1 MNNLHK
7 NLFFI
12 YFALCFCFNAQAQM
26 SSGAI
31 TGTIKAN
38 EDGQEAPV
46 FSANIVLKGNTDAF
60 IGTTTDFDGL
70 YKLDNVAAGNYE
82 LIISY
87 VGFDADTM
95 AIAVKEGEIVNI
107 NKTLEQNVIVMQ
119 AVEVK
124 AKANRENTAIQL
136 LDRKDAGLLTENV
149 GAKEMSEQ
157 GVSSAVEGLAK
168 VSGISTQSGK
178 YFLVRGLG
186 DRYNNALLNGMPVA
200 SLDPDKKVI
209 PLNIFP
215 TSVMQSLSVYK
226 SFSPELY
233 GDFAGGTAEIATKNY
248 PEERILEFGVGV
260 SCNTQAAFKPF
271 AKYDSGKGSYFGLA
285 QNNRQ
290 YDNGLDAQDVNDR
303 YKSTTYEGGNVFAN
317 SNNVN
322 FINAPLGNAYSLRF
336 GDFIGAADKSKGIG
350 FLLAANYSN
359 SYNFED
365 GYYRIVNKQGDEAL
379 NYNYENYAYNTNT
392 SLLATIGWKLNEKNN
407 ISLNA
412 IMLNQ
417 SNDNVRDSEG
427 FHFDYTG
434 DVASR
439 RLSYKQN
446 NLMNFQL
453 TGTHQLMANDRLQFN
468 WAQTYNIANAQEPDR
483 RQFAFTVNENGDYL
497 FNRRDPNSTHRFFSA
512 LNENEL
518 SNKAEFVFNAIEN
531 ESKPAEARWK
541 IKAGFNYK
549 NKNRDF
555 DYRHFNYDI
564 NNSALPLADGET
576 FDINNIDNYL
586 NATTHEAGVFS
597 IEEKGDLA
605 SKQDMSLNVMA
616 AYLNNDFDILP
627 NTLKLI
633 AGVRFETAT
642 QSLAY
647 KAQNAG
653 VHAPPVTQK
662 APSSYLLPAMSL
674 KFTPSKQNVWWLT
687 ASKTISRPNFKELA
701 PFEYIE
707 FFAGEIAS
715 GNPSLKNGINYN
727 FDARYEFYPSS
738 SELISVG
745 TFFKYL
751 DSPIERI
758 NIAAS
763 SGRKVSYVNVN
774 GATLAGL
781 ELEIRKQLTFLNFN
795 DNTNFTAGLNASYL
809 YSRIKIDENTL
820 ADGIAVS
827 VTNTERALQGAS
839 PFLINANLN
848 YRYQTQKMKTNVS
861 LAYNV
866 FGKRIVAAGTRSQ
879 GSDGGLQDTY
889 EMPYHSLD
897 LVVRNKFNNKLGINL
912 SVKNILNSATILQ
925 QDTDDGVKE
934 LNNFKRGVG
943 ISFGLSYDLL

>member
-12 YFALCFCFNAQAQM
+12 FFALSFCFNANAQM
-26 SSGAI
+26 SSGTI
-31 TGTIKAN
+31 TGTIMAN
-38 EDGQEAPV
+38 EDGQETPA
-46 FSANIVLKGNTDAF
+46 FSANVILKGNTDEF

-70 YKLDNVAAGNYE
+70 YKLENIAAGNYE

-87 VGFDADTM
+87 VGYSADTM
-95 AIAVKEGEIVNI
+95 AISIKEGETVNI
-107 NKTLEQNVIVMQ
+107 SKKLEQNNVLMEV
-119 AVEVK
+119 VEVK
-124 AKANRENTAIQL
+124 VKANRENTSIQL
-136 LDRKDAGLLTENV
+136 LDRKEAGLLTENV

-178 YFLVRGLG
+178 YFLVRGLD
-186 DRYNNALLNGMPVA
+186 DRYNNAVLNGMPVA

-233 GDFAGGTAEIATKNY
+233 GDFAGGTAEITTKNY
-248 PEERILEFGVGV
+248 PEERILEFGVGMN
-260 SCNTQAAFKPF
+260 CNTQTTFKQF
-271 AKYDSGKGSYFGLA
+271 AKYDSGKGSYLGMA
-285 QNNRQ
+285 QGDRQ
-290 YDNGLDAQDVNDR
+290 YDTGLNAENVEDR
-303 YKSTTYEGGNVFAN
+303 YNSTTYENGNVFEN
-317 SNNVN
+317 NNNVN
-322 FINAPLGNAYSLRF
+322 FVNAPLGNSYSLRF
-336 GDFIGAADKSKGIG
+336 GDFIGAKNKSKGVG
-350 FLLAANYSN
+350 FLLAANYGN
-359 SYNFED
+359 SYNFEE
-365 GYYRIVNKQGDEAL
+365 GTYKVANKQGDEML
-379 NYNYENYAYNTNT
+379 NYNYENYGYNTNT
-392 SLLATIGWKLNEKNN
+392 SLLATVGWKLNENNN

-417 SNDNVRDSEG
+417 SSDNVRDSEG
-427 FHFDYTG
+427 FHFDYTT

-439 RLSYKQN
+439 RLVYKQN

-453 TGTHQLMANDRLQFN
+453 GGTHQLMANNRLQFT
-468 WAQTYNIANAQEPDR
+468 WGQAYNIANAQEPDR
-483 RQFAFTVNENGDYL
+483 RQFAFTLDENGNYL
-497 FNRRDPNSTHRFFSA
+497 INKRDPNATHRFFSD

-518 SNKAEFVFNAIEN
+518 SSKAEFSFNAIEN
-531 ESKPAEARWK
+531 ESKPEESRWK

-549 NKNRDF
+549 NKSRNF
-555 DYRHFNYDI
+555 DYRHFNYEI
-564 NNSALPLADGET
+564 NNSLLPIADGQN
-576 FDINNIDNYL
+576 FDINNIDTYL
-586 NATTHEAGVFS
+586 NEETYADGVFL
-597 IEEKGDLA
+597 IKEKGDLA
-605 SKQDMSLNVMA
+605 SKQDMSINVMA
-616 AYLNNDFDILP
+616 AYINNDFDILP

-642 QSLAY
+642 QTLTY
-647 KAQNAG
+647 KQQNASAS
-653 VHAPPVTQK
+653 APPVTQEV
-662 APSSYLLPAMSL
+662 PSSYLLPALSL

-715 GNPSLKNGINYN
+715 GNPNLQNGINYN
-727 FDARYEFYPSS
+727 FDARYEFYPSP
-738 SELISVG
+738 SELISIG
-745 TFFKYL
+745 TFFKQL
-751 DSPIERI
+751 QNPIERI

-763 SGRKVSYVNVN
+763 SGRKASYVNVN
-774 GATLAGL
+774 GATLAGV
-781 ELEIRKQLTFLNFN
+781 ELEIRKQLPFLNFN
-795 DNTNFTAGLNASYL
+795 ENTNFTAGLNASYL

-848 YRYQTQKMKTNVS
+848 YRYQTEKMNTNVS

-897 LVVRNKFNNKLGINL
+897 LVVRNKFNNKLGVNL

-925 QDTDDGVKE
+925 QDTDTGIKE
-934 LNNFKRGVG
+934 LNNFRRGVG
-943 ISFGLSYDLL
+943 VSFGLSYDLW